1 MTAHSLAAL
10 AVALFIL
17 AITPGPGVF
26 AVLSAALGRGLPTAL
41 ALTAGIICGDMIF
54 LLLAMAGLTVL
65 AESMGEL
72 FLLVRLGGAAYLI
85 WLGIGL
91 WRGASTAHPLAASGE
106 SASEGAAPADSASG
120 YSASGADTAALAA
133 TAPSRPLRLSRP
145 LRTACGGLALT
156 LGNPKVIV
164 FYVGFLP
171 TFVDLRT
178 LDATGAALVAAT
190 TVTVVGCVLGGYAVM
205 AARARRMLSTP
216 RATRLLHRGA
226 GAVMVGT
233 GAAIAAR

>member
-91 WRGASTAHPLAASGE
+91 WHGASTAHPLAASGE

-120 YSASGADTAALAA
+120 YPASGADTAALAA
-133 TAPSRPLRLSRP
+133 TAPSRLSRP

-205 AARARRMLSTP
+205 AARARHMLSTP

-226 GAVMVGT
+226 GAV
-233 GAAIAAR
+233 

>member
-41 ALTAGIICGDMIF
+41 ALTSGIICGDLIF

-72 FLLVRLGGAAYLI
+72 FLVVRLGGAAYLI

-91 WRGASTAHPLAASGE
+91 WRGAGTARPMAVPEGAVSGE
-106 SASEGAAPADSASG
+106 PRAEASAP
-120 YSASGADTAALAA
+120 GADTACGTANAPLA
-133 TAPSRPLRLSRP
+133 TPTPLRL

-178 LDATGAALVAAT
+178 VDATGAALVAAT
-190 TVTVVGCVLGGYAVM
+190 TVGVVGCVLGGYAVM

-233 GAAIAAR
+233 GAAIATR

>member
-1 MTAHSLAAL
+1 MTIHSLAAL

-41 ALTAGIICGDMIF
+41 ALTAGIICGDLIF

-65 AESMGEL
+65 AESMGDL
-72 FLLVRLGGAAYLI
+72 FLVVRLGGAAYLI

-91 WRGASTAHPLAASGE
+91 WRGAATARPMAVP
-106 SASEGAAPADSASG
+106 EGAASD
-120 YSASGADTAALAA
+120 DA
-133 TAPSRPLRLSRP
+133 TCHTDATPLPTTTPLRL

-190 TVTVVGCVLGGYAVM
+190 TVAVVGCVLGGYAMM

-233 GAAIAAR
+233 GAAIATR

>member
-1 MTAHSLAAL
+1 MTIHSLLAL
-10 AVALFIL
+10 ALALFVL

-41 ALTAGIICGDMIF
+41 ALTVGIICGDLVF

-65 AESMGEL
+65 AETMGDL
-72 FLLVRLGGAAYLI
+72 FLVVRLGGAAYLI
-85 WLGIGL
+85 WLGVGL
-91 WRGASTAHPLAASGE
+91 WRGADKARPMTAHATGTPDDGMMQP
-106 SASEGAAPADSASG
+106 AP
-120 YSASGADTAALAA
+120 T
-133 TAPSRPLRLSRP
+133 PLRLA
-145 LRTACGGLALT
+145 RTLCGGLALT

-178 LDATGAALVAAT
+178 LDASGAALVAAT
-190 TVTVVGCVLGGYAVM
+190 TVCVVGSVLGGYAVM
-205 AARARRMLSTP
+205 AARARRLLSTP

-233 GAAIAAR
+233 GAAIATR

>member
-1 MTAHSLAAL
+1 MTIHSLAAL

-41 ALTAGIICGDMIF
+41 ALTAGIICGDMVF

-72 FLLVRLGGAAYLI
+72 FLVVRLGGAAYLI

-91 WRGASTAHPLAASGE
+91 WRGAATARPHAAPGEAASENPAPGAGSACDTAPLA
-106 SASEGAAPADSASG
+106 PP
-120 YSASGADTAALAA
+120 T
-133 TAPSRPLRLSRP
+133 RLRLLRL

-171 TFVDLRT
+171 TFVDMRT

-190 TVTVVGCVLGGYAVM
+190 TVAVVGCVLGGYAVM

-233 GAAIAAR
+233 GAAIATR

>member
-1 MTAHSLAAL
+1 MTIHSLAAL

-41 ALTAGIICGDMIF
+41 ALTAGIICGDLIF

-65 AESMGEL
+65 AESMGDL
-72 FLLVRLGGAAYLI
+72 FLVVRLGGAAYLI

-91 WRGASTAHPLAASGE
+91 WRGAATAQPMAVP
-106 SASEGAAPADSASG
+106 EGAASD
-120 YSASGADTAALAA
+120 DA
-133 TAPSRPLRLSRP
+133 TSHTGIAPLPTPTPLRL
-145 LRTACGGLALT
+145 LRTVCGGLALT

-178 LDATGAALVAAT
+178 LDATGAGLVAAT
-190 TVTVVGCVLGGYAVM
+190 TVAVVGCVLGGYAVM

-233 GAAIAAR
+233 GAAIATR

>member
-1 MTAHSLAAL
+1 MTVHSLAAL

-65 AESMGEL
+65 AESMGDL
-72 FLLVRLGGAAYLI
+72 FLVVRLGGAAYMI
-85 WLGIGL
+85 WLGISM
-91 WRGASTAHPLAASGE
+91 WRGATTARPMAVAEGAASGE
-106 SASEGAAPADSASG
+106 SASANP
-120 YSASGADTAALAA
+120 ASGADTACG
-133 TAPSRPLRLSRP
+133 TAPLPAQTPLRL

-178 LDATGAALVAAT
+178 LDATGAGLVAAT
-190 TVTVVGCVLGGYAVM
+190 TVAVVGCVLGGYAV
-205 AARARRMLSTP
+205 
-216 RATRLLHRGA
+216 
-226 GAVMVGT
+226 
-233 GAAIAAR
+233 

>member
-1 MTAHSLAAL
+1 MTAHSLLAL
-10 AVALFIL
+10 ALALFVL

-41 ALTAGIICGDMIF
+41 ALTVGIICGDLVF

-65 AESMGEL
+65 AETMGDL
-72 FLLVRLGGAAYLI
+72 FLVVRLGGAAYLI
-85 WLGIGL
+85 WLGVGL
-91 WRGASTAHPLAASGE
+91 WRGADKARPMTAHATGTPDDGMAQP
-106 SASEGAAPADSASG
+106 AP
-120 YSASGADTAALAA
+120 T
-133 TAPSRPLRLSRP
+133 PLRLA
-145 LRTACGGLALT
+145 RTLCGGLALT

-178 LDATGAALVAAT
+178 LDATGATLVAAT
-190 TVTVVGCVLGGYAVM
+190 TVCVVGCVLGGYAVM
-205 AARARRMLSTP
+205 AARARRLLSTP

-233 GAAIAAR
+233 GAAIATR

>member
-1 MTAHSLAAL
+1 MTVHSLAAL

-72 FLLVRLGGAAYLI
+72 FLVVRLGGAAYMI
-85 WLGIGL
+85 WLGISM
-91 WRGASTAHPLAASGE
+91 WRGTATARPMA
-106 SASEGAAPADSASG
+106 ASEGAAPGEAASVNP
-120 YSASGADTAALAA
+120 ASGADTACGTVPL
-133 TAPSRPLRLSRP
+133 TTPTTLRL

-171 TFVDLRT
+171 TFVDLRS
-178 LDATGAALVAAT
+178 LDTTGAALVAAT
-190 TVTVVGCVLGGYAVM
+190 TVAVVGCVLGGYAVM
-205 AARARRMLSTP
+205 AARARHMLSTP

>member
-41 ALTAGIICGDMIF
+41 ALTAGIICGDLIF

-72 FLLVRLGGAAYLI
+72 FLVVRLGGAAYLI

-91 WRGASTAHPLAASGE
+91 WRGAATAKPLT
-106 SASEGAAPADSASG
+106 ASEGATSG
-120 YSASGADTAALAA
+120 NAACEDGKGDTG
-133 TAPSRPLRLSRP
+133 TAPQPRAAPLRL

-190 TVTVVGCVLGGYAVM
+190 TVGVVGCVLGGYAVM

-233 GAAIAAR
+233 GAAIATR

>member
-1 MTAHSLAAL
+1 MTAHSLLAL
-10 AVALFIL
+10 ALALFVL
-17 AITPGPGVF
+17 AVTPGPGVF

-41 ALTAGIICGDMIF
+41 ALTVGIICGDMIF

-65 AESMGEL
+65 AESMGDL
-72 FLLVRLGGAAYLI
+72 FLVVRLGGAAYLI
-85 WLGIGL
+85 WLGVGL
-91 WRGASTAHPLAASGE
+91 WRGADKARPMATPTG
-106 SASEGAAPADSASG
+106 
-120 YSASGADTAALAA
+120 DTACDDG
-133 TAPSRPLRLSRP
+133 APQPSPTPLRLA
-145 LRTACGGLALT
+145 RTLCGGLALT

-178 LDATGAALVAAT
+178 LDASGAALVAAT
-190 TVTVVGCVLGGYAVM
+190 TVCVVGSVLGGYAVM
-205 AARARRMLSTP
+205 AARARRLLSTP

-233 GAAIAAR
+233 GAAIATR

>member
-1 MTAHSLAAL
+1 MTVHSLAAL

-41 ALTAGIICGDMIF
+41 TLTVGIICGDLIF

-72 FLLVRLGGAAYLI
+72 FLVVRLGGAAYMI

-91 WRGASTAHPLAASGE
+91 WRGATTARPMAASEG
-106 SASEGAAPADSASG
+106 SASEVTAPEGAE
-120 YSASGADTAALAA
+120 SGADTVCGTVPLH
-133 TAPSRPLRLSRP
+133 APTPLRPLRP
-145 LRTACGGLALT
+145 LRTICGGLALT

-190 TVTVVGCVLGGYAVM
+190 TVGVVGCVLGGYAVM

-233 GAAIAAR
+233 GAAIATR

>member
-1 MTAHSLAAL
+1 MTVHSLAAL
-10 AVALFIL
+10 ALALFIL

-26 AVLSAALGRGLPTAL
+26 AVLSAALGRGLSTAL

-65 AESMGEL
+65 AETMGDL
-72 FLLVRLGGAAYLI
+72 FLVVRLGGAAYLI

-91 WRGASTAHPLAASGE
+91 WRSAATVRPLTNAASPDAGCDTD
-106 SASEGAAPADSASG
+106 AAP
-120 YSASGADTAALAA
+120 LP
-133 TAPSRPLRLSRP
+133 APTPLRL

-178 LDATGAALVAAT
+178 LDATGVLLVAAT
-190 TVTVVGCVLGGYAVM
+190 TVGVVGCVLGGYAVM
-205 AARARRMLSTP
+205 AARARHMLSTP

-226 GAVMVGT
+226 GTVMVCT
-233 GAAIAAR
+233 GAAIATR